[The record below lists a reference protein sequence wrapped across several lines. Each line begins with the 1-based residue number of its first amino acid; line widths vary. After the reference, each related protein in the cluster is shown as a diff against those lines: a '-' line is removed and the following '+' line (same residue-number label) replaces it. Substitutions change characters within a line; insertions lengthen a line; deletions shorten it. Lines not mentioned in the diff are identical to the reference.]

1 MSDIALRFCQLGLLF
16 GVLGITQSAISD
28 NDSDSAT
35 EESGPVIPIASE
47 TDENAYRGLVLENG
61 MKVMLVS
68 DPDTD
73 QAAAALDVHV
83 GSGSDPSGWNG
94 LAHFLEHM
102 LFLGNGKY
110 PEAGEYQK
118 FIQSRGGSNNAYTAY
133 DHTNYFFSVNQDS
146 LLPAL
151 DRFSRFFIDPTFE
164 DTFVERERAVVHSEY
179 QARLKD
185 ESRRIWA
192 AQKQILNPGHPAS
205 RFSVGSLETLA
216 DRPETSTRDKLIA
229 FYERWYSADIM
240 ALTVV
245 GRESLDELETWV
257 RERFSEV
264 PNRDIQPPLYRQ
276 SYLNKELL
284 PARIDIVPEKETYS
298 VAFQF
303 EIPSVMEDFRSKPVS
318 YLANLLGHEG
328 QGSLLAALKSLG
340 WADSLSAGSG
350 FMDRAQG
357 TFQVSIGLTEP
368 GVNHIDEIGEML
380 FHHIALLKKSGIE
393 QWRFDEEQ
401 KLGEIAFRFAEKF
414 GASGLARSIAARLHD
429 YPMEEVLSGP
439 YLMREFQPELMKKLL
454 AQLTPDKVMVQ
465 VVSPKHKARKVS
477 PYYGVKYAISSLPM
491 DTVKRWR
498 EAENKK
504 FVQLAMPEANPF
516 IPQRLKL
523 LSKLRNETI
532 PVSIDREDGVE
543 LWYKPDQEFNTPRSS
558 FYFSIKSPIANDSA
572 RNAVLTELAVRLLN
586 DQLNVDTY
594 PARLAGLRYSLYR
607 HSRGI
612 SVRLGGYQDGQR
624 ALLEVILSALQE
636 PEITVDKLA
645 LVKDELGRELANS
658 KKERPSSQTVHE
670 IYRLLLTPYWT
681 EQERMEELAS
691 ITVADVEQHLQQLT
705 EKVQLTVLGHG
716 DISEEQTIEMAN
728 KIAGFFGDGI
738 IRQDVP
744 RNRLRQLADGEEYLR
759 TMDIEHDDTAVS
771 YYFQYPEKTLV
782 ARAKIGLLGQLME
795 APFYFDL
802 RTTNRV
808 GYLVYAT
815 NISITEVPGV
825 LLSIQSP
832 SHSAEDLNALV
843 NDFLNSYPEQ
853 LRSMSDDA
861 FDQTKRG
868 LVARILKKDNQLSE
882 RTDRYW
888 TQIDLK
894 EYDFDTREALT
905 DVIRSLSKADVLATF
920 DRVFMQQK
928 RKLLVQSSGRRD
940 GAGAAMV
947 KGNSW
952 IDTKEPK
959 VFRETAT
966 SYFPAL

>member
-1 MSDIALRFCQLGLLF
+1 MPKACYRYSRFSLFLATLSLIYPAFADDADPKAEIAAP
-16 GVLGITQSAISD
+16 VTPIT
-28 NDSDSAT
+28 
-35 EESGPVIPIASE
+35 SE
-47 TDENAYRGLVLENG
+47 TDDNAYRGLVLENG

-133 DHTNYFFSVNQDS
+133 NHTNYFFGVNHDS

-164 DTFVERERAVVHSEY
+164 ETYVERERAVVHSEY

-185 ESRRIWA
+185 EGRRVWA
-192 AQKQILNPGHPAS
+192 AQKQVLNPGHPSS

-216 DRPETSTRDKLIA
+216 DRPDMSVRDKLIE
-229 FYERWYSADIM
+229 FYEQWYSADIM

-245 GRESLDELETWV
+245 GREDLDQLESWI
-257 RERFSEV
+257 RERFTEV
-264 PNRDIQPPLYRQ
+264 PGRGIQPPLYVQ

-284 PARIDIVPEKETYS
+284 PVRIDIVPEKETYS

-303 EIPSVMEDFRSKPVS
+303 AIPSTMEQFQSKPVS

-328 QGSLLAALKSLG
+328 KGSLLAALKTLG
-340 WADSLSAGSG
+340 WADSLSAGAG
-350 FMDRAQG
+350 FMDRVQG
-357 TFQVSIGLTEP
+357 TVQISIGLTAP
-368 GVNHIDEIGEML
+368 GAAHIDEIGEML
-380 FHHIALLKKSGIE
+380 FHHIALLKREGIE

-401 KLGEIAFRFAEKF
+401 KLGEIAFRFAEKSS
-414 GASGLARSIAARLHD
+414 ASGLARSIAARLHD

-439 YLMREFQPELMKKLL
+439 YLMLEYQPQLL
-454 AQLTPDKVMVQ
+454 AELLEYLTPGKVMVQ

-477 PYYGVKYAISSLPM
+477 PYYGVKYAISQVS
-491 DTVKRWR
+491 DESIERWAN
-498 EAENKK
+498 AESAD
-504 FVQLAMPEANPF
+504 FPQLALPEPNPF
-516 IPQRLKL
+516 IPERLEL
-523 LSKLRNETI
+523 QADLRDASKPI
-532 PVSIDREDGVE
+532 SISREDGVE
-543 LWYKPDQEFNTPRSS
+543 LWYKPDQEFRTPRSS
-558 FYFSIKSPIANDSA
+558 FYFSIKSAGANSTA
-572 RNAVLTELAVRLLN
+572 RDAVLTELVVRLLN

-594 PARLAGLRYSLYR
+594 PARLAGLQYSLYR
-607 HSRGI
+607 HSRGM
-612 SVRLGGYQDGQR
+612 SARLGGYQDGQKE
-624 ALLEVILSALQE
+624 LLKVILKALKS
-636 PEITVDKLA
+636 PEIAADKLN
-645 LVKDELGRELANS
+645 LIKDELGRELANS

-681 EQERMEELAS
+681 EDERLAVLDSIAVEE
-691 ITVADVEQHLQQLT
+691 VVQHLQKIT
-705 EKVQLTVLGHG
+705 EEVQLTVLGHG
-716 DISEEQTIEMAN
+716 DISENQTSEMASM
-728 KIAGFFGDGI
+728 IATFFGDAI
-738 IRQDVP
+738 VREDVP
-744 RNRLRQLADGEEYLR
+744 RNRLRQLDDSKEFLR
-759 TMDIEHDDTAVS
+759 TMDIEHNDTAVS
-771 YYFQYPEKTLV
+771 YYYQHTEKSV
-782 ARAKIGLLGQLME
+782 DARARTTLLGQLLE

-815 NISITEVPGV
+815 NINITEVPGLV
-825 LLSIQSP
+825 LSIQSP
-832 SHSAEDLNALV
+832 SHTAQQLDQLISN
-843 NDFLNSYPEQ
+843 FLTGFPEQ
-853 LRSMSDDA
+853 LASMSEEA
-861 FDQTKRG
+861 FEQTKMG
-868 LVARILKKDNQLSE
+868 LIARILKKDNQLSQ

-905 DVIRSLSKADVLATF
+905 DAIRSLNKADMLDTFEQILAT
-920 DRVFMQQK
+920 QK
-928 RKLLVQSSGRRD
+928 RVLLVQASGKRE
-940 GAGAAMV
+940 GASEEAVGGPA
-947 KGNSW
+947 W
-952 IDTKEPK
+952 TKTQAPT

-966 SYFPAL
+966 RFFPAL

>member
-1 MSDIALRFCQLGLLF
+1 MLTANPHLSRFVLLF
-16 GVLGITQSAISD
+16 TALSLSHPVVSD
-28 NDSDSAT
+28 DSAQKT
-35 EESGPVIPIASE
+35 EKFTPVMPITSE
-47 TDENAYRGLVLENG
+47 TDDNAYRGLVLENG
-61 MKVMLVS
+61 LKVMLIS

-83 GSGSDPSGWNG
+83 GSGSDPDGWNG

-133 DHTNYFFSVNQDS
+133 DHTNYFFGVNHDS

-164 DTFVERERAVVHSEY
+164 ETYVERERAVVHSEY

-185 ESRRIWA
+185 EGRRVWA
-192 AQKQILNPGHPAS
+192 AQKQVLNPGHPAS

-216 DRPETSTRDKLIA
+216 DRSGMSVRDKLIA
-229 FYERWYSADIM
+229 FYEKWYSADIM

-245 GRESLDELETWV
+245 GRENLDQLETWV

-264 PNRDIQPPLYRQ
+264 PGRGVQPPIYVQ

-284 PARIDIVPEKETYS
+284 PGRIDIVPLKETYS

-303 EIPSVMEDFRSKPVS
+303 SIPSTMDEFRSKPVS

-328 QGSLLAALKSLG
+328 EGSLLAALKALG

-357 TFQVSIGLTEP
+357 TLQISIGLTEP
-368 GVNHIDEIGEML
+368 GAAHIDQIGEML
-380 FHHIALLKKSGIE
+380 FHHIAKLKREGIE
-393 QWRFDEEQ
+393 KWRFEEEQ
-401 KLGEIAFRFAEKF
+401 KLGQIAFRFAEKSS
-414 GASGLARSIAARLHD
+414 ASNLARSIASRLHD

-439 YLMREFQPELMKKLL
+439 YLMEEYQPQRLSELLDY
-454 AQLTPDKVMVQ
+454 LTPKKVMVQ
-465 VVSPKHKARKVS
+465 VVSPKHKARNVS
-477 PYYGVKYAISSLPM
+477 PYYGVRYVVNPIS
-491 DTVKRWR
+491 DDIIERWVN
-498 EAENKK
+498 AENAK
-504 FVQLAMPEANPF
+504 FPQLAMPAPNPF
-516 IPQRLKL
+516 IPERLEL
-523 LSKLRNETI
+523 QSDLSASTK
-532 PVSIDREDGVE
+532 PVTVPREDGVE
-543 LWYKPDQEFNTPRSS
+543 LWYRPDQEFRTPRSS
-558 FYFSIKSPIANDSA
+558 FYFSIKSAQANSTA
-572 RNAVLTELAVRLLN
+572 RDAVLTELAVRMLN
-586 DQLNVDTY
+586 DQLNIETY

-612 SVRLGGYQDGQR
+612 SVRLGGYQDGQK
-624 ALLEVILSALQE
+624 ALLNVILKALKSPDIE
-636 PEITVDKLA
+636 SEKLT
-645 LVKDELGRELANS
+645 LIKDELGRELANS

-681 EQERMEELAS
+681 EDERLAELDS
-691 ITVADVEQHLQQLT
+691 ITAKEVKQHLQGLMEQ
-705 EKVQLTVLGHG
+705 VQLTVLGHG
-716 DISEEQTIEMAN
+716 DISEQQTSDMASL
-728 KIAGFFGDGI
+728 IANFLGDALV
-738 IRQDVP
+738 RKDVP
-744 RNRLRQLADGEEYLR
+744 RNRLRRLEEGKAYLR
-759 TMDIEHDDTAVS
+759 TMDIEHNDTAVS
-771 YYFQYPEKTLV
+771 YYYQDTEKSID
-782 ARAKIGLLGQLME
+782 ARAKTTLLGQLLE

-815 NISITEVPGV
+815 NINITEVPGL

-832 SHSAEDLNALV
+832 SHSAQDLDQLIAK
-843 NDFLNSYPEQ
+843 FLDGFPQQ
-853 LRSMSDDA
+853 LASMSDDA

-868 LVARILKKDNQLSE
+868 LIARILKKDNQLSQ

-894 EYDFDTREALT
+894 EYGFDTRERLAGA
-905 DVIRSLSKADVLATF
+905 IRSLTKADMLETF
-920 DRVFMQQK
+920 EQIFAEQK
-928 RKLLVQSSGRRD
+928 RLLLVQASGRRD
-940 GAGAAMV
+940 GASEQEVSGSV
-947 KGNSW
+947 W
-952 IDTKEPK
+952 TKTQVPT
-959 VFRETAT
+959 VFRKSAT
-966 SYFPAL
+966 RFFPAL